1 MFQGSAV
8 GLADTAAGK
17 YIRAHQPCPTGAP
30 MRQLRSLLLVPLL
43 LATAQP
49 SPGSS
54 QTSGLGLVSFPNS
67 GARRAQP
74 SFLRGLALL
83 HSFEYDDAAEAFR
96 EAQRLDSTFA
106 MAYWGEALTYD
117 HPLWGEHDSTAA
129 RETLAR
135 LDATP
140 EERVAR
146 GGSAR
151 ERAYLGAVEALY
163 GAGSL
168 KERRQAYEQA
178 MARVHEEHPSDL
190 EAASLHA
197 LALLSL
203 RSGGKTDLRP
213 SVRAAAIAEEVLR
226 RNPTHPG
233 ATHYLIHAYDEPLLA
248 PLGLPVARRY
258 ARIAPRAEHALHMPS
273 HIFVHLGLWDDMVAS
288 NEAAWT
294 ASKAWVRRKGR
305 RNDELD
311 LHAAAWLHYGYLQQG
326 RYRRARALTD
336 SLGALFPPDARDSAT
351 HHVHAYLGMV
361 DAQNVVE
368 TRRWDSKP
376 LLAPKPWELILQAA
390 AGAMPRRDRE
400 TVAAG
405 LARYRLRADTISQH
419 HDGTM
424 PPGVRAF
431 VLKLTAMDAR
441 VNGRDEEA
449 VAALTEAATLEEDL
463 SIVGPPVDPPAREL
477 LADLL
482 LELGRS
488 PEAAAAYDATLL
500 RTPLRSAALLGR
512 ARAAVKAGDAEG
524 AARWYGLLLRNWH
537 AADADLPELPE
548 ARSGANRV
556 RASR

>member
-1 MFQGSAV
+1 
-8 GLADTAAGK
+8 
-17 YIRAHQPCPTGAP
+17 
-30 MRQLRSLLLVPLL
+30 MRQLWSLLFVLL
-43 LATAQP
+43 LLETAQP
-49 SPGSS
+49 STGVS
-54 QTSGLGLVSFPNS
+54 QTTGLGVVSFPNT
-67 GARRAQP
+67 GARRAQA

-83 HSFEYDDAAEAFR
+83 HSFEYTDAAEAFR
-96 EAQRLDSTFA
+96 EAQRLDSAFA

-117 HPLWGEHDSTAA
+117 HPIWGEHDSTTA
-129 RETLAR
+129 REVLAR
-135 LDATP
+135 LGATP
-140 EERVAR
+140 ERRIAR
-146 GGSAR
+146 GGNAR
-151 ERAYLGAVEALY
+151 EQAYLGAVEALY

-168 KERRQAYEQA
+168 KERRQAYERA
-178 MARVHEEHPSDL
+178 MAQVHDEHPSDL

-213 SVRAAAIAEEVLR
+213 SVRAAAIVEAVLR

-233 ATHYLIHAYDEPLLA
+233 ATHYLIHAYDDPLLA

-294 ASKAWVRRKGR
+294 ASKAWVKRKGVP
-305 RNDELD
+305 NDELD

-326 RYRRARALTD
+326 RYARARALTD
-336 SLGALFPPDARDSAT
+336 SLGALFPVKGRADAPHHVYAYLIMVDCQNAVEMRRRDSTPPIVA
-351 HHVHAYLGMV
+351 
-361 DAQNVVE
+361 
-368 TRRWDSKP
+368 S
-376 LLAPKPWELILQAA
+376 KPWELVLQAA

-405 LARYRLRADTISQH
+405 LAGYRLRADTIKQH
-419 HDGTM
+419 HDGVM
-424 PPGVRAF
+424 PLGVRAF
-431 VLKLTAMDAR
+431 ERKLTAMDAR

-463 SIVGPPVDPPAREL
+463 SMVGPPVDPPAREL

-482 LELGRS
+482 LELGRA

-524 AARWYGLLLRNWH
+524 AARWYGLLLRNWQ
-537 AADADLPELPE
+537 AADADLPELAE
-548 ARSGANRV
+548 TKAGANRAK
-556 RASR
+556 ASR